1 MSRLLWIAAL
11 MVPLLAALAL
21 GACGGGSSDV
31 DRKNTYV
38 RELNAAQSDFRSRAE
53 EVSKQPIP
61 TDGSDKVRLV
71 QRLGG
76 AVDEVV
82 KTMRGIEVPRGV
94 RAEHRQLI
102 DTMTGYRADLQKLM
116 QTLRG
121 GDTRTKRRAALAA
134 FKAAELQAGS
144 RVDATIAAI
153 NSKLAAS

>member
-21 GACGGGSSDV
+21 GACGGGSDDV
-31 DRKNTYV
+31 DKKNTYV
-38 RELNAAQSDFRSRAE
+38 RELNAAQSDFRTRADDI
-53 EVSKQPIP
+53 SKQPIP
-61 TDGSDKVRLV
+61 TDGSGKVRLV

-76 AVDEVV
+76 AIDTVI
-82 KTMRGIEVPRGV
+82 KAMRGIEVPGGV
-94 RAEHRQLI
+94 RAEHQQLI
-102 DTMTGYRADLQKLM
+102 DTMKGFRAEVQKLT
-116 QTLRG
+116 QTFRG

-134 FKAAELQAGS
+134 FKAAELQVGS

>member
-1 MSRLLWIAAL
+1 MSRSLWISS
-11 MVPLLAALAL
+11 LLLLTLAL
-21 GACGGGSSDV
+21 GACGGSGSD
-31 DRKNTYV
+31 DIDKKNAYV
-38 RELNAAQSDFRSRAE
+38 RELNAAQLDFRSSAE

-61 TDGSDKVRLV
+61 ADGSGKVRLV

-94 RAEHRQLI
+94 RAQHRQLI
-102 DTMTGYRADLQKLM
+102 DTMTGYRADIQKLM

-121 GDTRTKRRAALAA
+121 SDTRTKRRAALAA
-134 FKAAELQAGS
+134 FKAAELQVGS